1 MKMVSRILLI
11 VISLVSFTLKGNAQA
26 LKNFTPDPV
35 KFAEE
40 MQKFLE
46 ETDKKEGSKI
56 MEEFIIEWNG
66 GKFNP
71 TQQDAI
77 YKTSNSMLRKRMKAF
92 PDFKNYIIALTS
104 FARSKQTKQ
113 SFTAWQCRQSILRI
127 ILSHVIIYS
136 EIIHFINLLL
146 QTGIAITAHTL
157 LNLIRCRKLFSLQ

>member
-11 VISLVSFTLKGNAQA
+11 VISLVSFTLKGNAQV

-104 FARSKQTKQ
+104 FARSKQTQQ
-113 SFTAWQCRQSILRI
+113 SFTAWQASLDK
-127 ILSHVIIYS
+127 
-136 EIIHFINLLL
+136 LLL
-146 QTGIAITAHTL
+146 MPPKYFANYIVTCN
-157 LNLIRCRKLFSLQ
+157 NLFRDN